1 MAFEVTLP
9 FAVLPEQ
16 GPSYMTGPVSEA
28 DVNLPVKESKK
39 KPKKKRELPRRA
51 YSGSPAVV
59 SNGRGPQTVKGFS
72 LPTEEEF
79 DLREYGVSNGTGK
92 GYEGPFVEEE
102 VTEDVEEEPVRRSGG
117 VPGKTIQVRPG
128 EDTWFSR
135 MIRPDESELEA
146 ARNGLRWNWALEHR
160 FMPPGSKW
168 NETVWQGADR
178 ENRWLANM
186 LKQRNGGLDVGIPTA
201 ATVRA
206 REQARRAVMDQ
217 YNKTLAEYMKG
228 HWDDPER
235 AYADF
240 KKEVERLRE
249 QYRKAGEAYG
259 VEFDPEDLR
268 LPPPVSGSRSGF
280 TTQSRPSK
288 LREQYNYGKSV
299 LDELSTWLQPDE
311 KNPDIRKIDNPDF
324 VKSKKAYLDSVYE
337 RILKHIKD
345 SSNTMADQEKQRLQI
360 LVLPDD
366 AYDEVVLAV
375 KDYQDALAGIMSS
388 ASAKEWSE
396 NGKGKVNAIIEAANF
411 DPSKS
416 DKATLGEQLAALGG
430 VTVSSLSKKDE
441 LPQDVASNLN
451 AAKSQFDTYM
461 KNMML
466 SASVAPHIVAQ
477 LSKILGDTIV
487 KEYNSQA
494 FVSGRSDADS
504 LSEFEDISDQIP
516 TDAMP
521 MSTLIKRPKYVWAPR
536 AKKPG
541 DIPTTSNP
549 ASKGEQ
555 KPAQPPKNQITTRV
569 RGI

>member
-1 MAFEVTLP
+1 MAFEITLP
-9 FAVLPEQ
+9 AAILPQE
-16 GPSYMTGPVSEA
+16 SSVYVSGPVSEA
-28 DVNLPVKESKK
+28 DVKLPVKESKK
-39 KPKKKRELPRRA
+39 KPKKKESPRRA

-59 SNGRGPQTVKGFS
+59 SNGRGPQTVKGFQ
-72 LPTEEEF
+72 LPYEEEF
-79 DLREYGVSNGTGK
+79 DMREYGVSNGTGK
-92 GYEGPFVEEE
+92 GYEGPFVEDEE
-102 VTEDVEEEPVRRSGG
+102 VEEKVEDGARPDMSG
-117 VPGKTIQVRPG
+117 VPGKTIKVEPG
-128 EDTWFSR
+128 KDTWFSR

-206 REQARRAVMDQ
+206 REQSRRAIMDQ
-217 YNKTLAEYMKG
+217 YNRALAEYMKG

-235 AYADF
+235 AYDKF
-240 KKEVERLRE
+240 KNEVERLRE

-259 VEFDPEDLR
+259 AEFDPEDLR

-299 LDELSTWLQPDE
+299 IDELSTWLQPDE
-311 KNPDIRKIDNPDF
+311 KNPAIRKIDNPDF

-360 LVLPDD
+360 LVLPDN

-487 KEYNSQA
+487 KEYNDQA

-504 LSEFEDISDQIP
+504 LSNFEDISEQIP
-516 TDAMP
+516 ADAMP
-521 MSTLIKRPKYVWAPR
+521 MSELIKRPKYIWSPR
-536 AKKPG
+536 AKRPG

-555 KPAQPPKNQITTRV
+555 KPAGSTKNKITTRM